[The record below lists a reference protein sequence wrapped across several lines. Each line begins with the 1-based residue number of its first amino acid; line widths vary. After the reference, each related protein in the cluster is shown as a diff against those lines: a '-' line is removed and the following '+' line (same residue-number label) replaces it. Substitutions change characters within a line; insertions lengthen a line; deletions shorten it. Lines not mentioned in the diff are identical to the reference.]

1 MYAFN
6 PMHISYATKSE
17 GKEGREIQIC
27 KNRLMQKLCICK
39 TCSVILDMLK
49 ALNKTDQQG
58 YQILMN

>member
-17 GKEGREIQIC
+17 GNEGREIQIH
-27 KNRLMQKLCICK
+27 KNRGWQKLCICK

-49 ALNKTDQQG
+49 VLYENKSAGT
-58 YQILMN
+58 